1 MKYRTRSACS
11 VGAAALLSSVLAHA
25 FPIAPLGTEGYVV
38 IATAVDPITVTYEGN
53 SAAYSND
60 LYLER
65 NALGNPGLDG
75 DSSNDLFIFNNHASV
90 VGSSLVLGAFAP
102 GTELV
107 FRLDV
112 HDTGYSYFSGPGT
125 RNPDGLPHARV
136 QDNWEPLTTLVSF
149 EDLFGT
155 PEYPG
160 GYNDLSFS
168 FTNTRAAVPEPAA
181 AGVLFGLAAVG
192 VGFLGRRRP

>member
-1 MKYRTRSACS
+1 MKYQTCSACS
-11 VGAAALLSSVLAHA
+11 LGGAALLSGVLAHA

-38 IATAVDPITVTYEGN
+38 IANAVDPITVTYEGN

-75 DSSNDLFIFNNHASV
+75 DGSNDHFIFNNHASV
-90 VGSSLVLGAFAP
+90 VGSSLALDAFAP

-107 FRLDV
+107 FRLFV
-112 HDTGYSYFSGPGT
+112 HDTGYSYCSGPGT

-181 AGVLFGLAAVG
+181 TGVPLKPRAEETVG
-192 VGFLGRRRP
+192 ADGW